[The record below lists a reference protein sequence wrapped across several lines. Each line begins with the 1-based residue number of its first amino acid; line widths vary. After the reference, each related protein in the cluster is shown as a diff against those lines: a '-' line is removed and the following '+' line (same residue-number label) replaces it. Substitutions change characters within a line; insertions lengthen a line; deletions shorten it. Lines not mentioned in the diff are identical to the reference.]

1 MDDKVYYKQ
10 LLNSLQAFE
19 KELRSF
25 EKLND
30 QDPFVLA
37 LLGTIIIFNMLVSDQ
52 DGEGMEEVAKF
63 MLNFSKKKVGIVQE
77 IINSMSQIH

>member
-1 MDDKVYYKQ
+1 MDDKLYYKQ

-30 QDPFVLA
+30 QDPFVLSI
-37 LLGTIIIFNMLVSDQ
+37 LGTIVIFDILLSDQ
-52 DGEGMEEVAKF
+52 DGEGMKEIAKF
-63 MLNFSKKKVGIVQE
+63 MLNFSKKKGR
-77 IINSMSQIH
+77 NSSRDY